1 MAQWL
6 RGLVLAEGLGLGPS
20 SHMVAHLYLYLQF
33 QGIQHLH
40 LASVENAHTWGTH
53 PLIHIK

>member
-33 QGIQHLH
+33 QGIQHSPTDMD
-40 LASVENAHTWGTH
+40 AENKNTNAHKKG
-53 PLIHIK
+53 II